1 MPTVEE
7 KLAKSLTAESIE
19 LIPHLP
25 YLLQDLWEIGSSPMD
40 MLDMIREHI
49 QVTEQTRVLDLACG
63 KGAVSVHLAKEL
75 GCKVKGMDLI
85 PEFIDFAKN
94 KAHEHTVA
102 ELCDFVVGDITKAI
116 NIEKG
121 YDIVILGAVGD
132 VLGTPEETIR
142 KLKNTIRPAGYLL
155 IDDAYGKEDLE
166 ADYYTKEEWSS
177 FLEKTM
183 VRLLDERMIDDDEL
197 TELNQE
203 QQALIVK
210 RVNELKK
217 KYPEKSH
224 LFDSYI
230 SSQQAECDEL
240 ENEISGVTM
249 LLQAINE
256 SK

>member
-25 YLLQDLWEIGSSPMD
+25 YLLQDLWEIGSSPRD
-40 MLDMIREHI
+40 MLDMIRRHI
-49 QVTEQTRVLDLACG
+49 QVSSETRILDLACG
-63 KGAVSVHLAKEL
+63 KGAVSVHLGKEL
-75 GCKVKGMDLI
+75 GCKIKGIDII
-85 PEFIDFAKN
+85 PEFINYARN
-94 KAHEHTVA
+94 KAQEHAVTD
-102 ELCDFVVGDITKAI
+102 LCDFVVGDITKAV

-142 KLKNTIRPAGYLL
+142 KLKNTIRPGGYLI
-155 IDDAYGKEDLE
+155 IDDAYGKEGTGV
-166 ADYYTKEEWSS
+166 DYYTKKDWSS
-177 FLEKTM
+177 FFKKTM

-197 TELNQE
+197 SEINRE

-210 RVNELKK
+210 RANELKK
-217 KYPEKSH
+217 KYPEKAH

-230 SSQQAECDEL
+230 ISQQAECDEL
-240 ENEISGVTM
+240 ENDISGVTM
-249 LLQAINE
+249 LLQAIDIGE
-256 SK
+256 